1 MSDISISVEG
11 LGKMYH
17 IGGELRRSTTLR
29 DAIAGAV
36 QRPLERIRHPGAV
49 SRHSD
54 EL

>member
-36 QRPLERIRHPGAV
+36 QRPSSASATRAR
-49 SRHSD
+49 
-54 EL
+54 